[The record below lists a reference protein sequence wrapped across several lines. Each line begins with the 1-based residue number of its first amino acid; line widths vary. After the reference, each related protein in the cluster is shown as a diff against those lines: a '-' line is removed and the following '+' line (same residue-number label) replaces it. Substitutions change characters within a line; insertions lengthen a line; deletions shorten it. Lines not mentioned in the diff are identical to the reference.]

1 LAIVQQREEVAT
13 MSVRF
18 PSLEFFEA
26 LKKRLEEDAG
36 SMADVEP
43 SEAYCGL
50 AIGDRLF
57 VLEFEGHQCVAA
69 VHGGNPI
76 DLDFVIAGSI
86 GIWQEAVQSVAM
98 GETRNTLTE
107 LVEKGRLEIQSE
119 DPDGNELAR
128 GALPFLE
135 AFLGQAKGFDL
146 DFE

>member
-1 LAIVQQREEVAT
+1 
-13 MSVRF
+13 MNVRF

-135 AFLGQAKGFDL
+135 AFLGQAKGFEL

>member
-1 LAIVQQREEVAT
+1 
-13 MSVRF
+13 MSVHF

-50 AIGDRLF
+50 EIGDRLF
-57 VLEFEGHQCVAA
+57 VLEFEGHECVAA
-69 VHGGNPI
+69 VPGGNPI
-76 DLDFVIAGSI
+76 DLDFVLAGSTDV
-86 GIWQEAVQSVAM
+86 WQTAVQSAAE
-98 GETRNTLTE
+98 GEAQNTLTE
-107 LVEKGRLEIQSE
+107 LVERGKLEIQSE
-119 DPDGNELAR
+119 DLDGNELAR

-135 AFLGQAKGFDL
+135 AFLGLAKGFEL

>member
-1 LAIVQQREEVAT
+1 

-18 PSLEFFEA
+18 PSIEFFEA
-26 LKKRLEEDAG
+26 LKKRLEEDTV

-50 AIGDRLF
+50 EIGDRLF
-57 VLEFEGHQCVAA
+57 VLEFEGHECVAA
-69 VHGGNPI
+69 VPGGNPI
-76 DLDFVIAGSI
+76 DLDFVLAGSTD
-86 GIWQEAVQSVAM
+86 IWQTAVQSVVK

-107 LVEKGRLEIQSE
+107 LVEKGALEIQSE

-128 GALPFLE
+128 SALPFLE
-135 AFLGQAKGFDL
+135 AFLSQAKGFEL

>member
-1 LAIVQQREEVAT
+1 
-13 MSVRF
+13 MSVHF

-26 LKKRLEEDAG
+26 LKKRLGEDPG

-107 LVEKGRLEIQSE
+107 LVEKGELEIQSE

-135 AFLGQAKGFDL
+135 AFLGHAKGFEL

>member
-1 LAIVQQREEVAT
+1 
-13 MSVRF
+13 MSVHF

-57 VLEFEGHQCVAA
+57 VLEFEGHECGAA
-69 VHGGNPI
+69 VHGGTPI
-76 DLDFVIAGSI
+76 DRDVVLAGSTD
-86 GIWQEAVQSVAM
+86 IWQTAVQSAAS
-98 GETRNTLTE
+98 GEARNTLTE
-107 LVEKGRLEIQSE
+107 LVEKGALEIQSE
-119 DPDGNELAR
+119 DPDGNGLAR

-135 AFLGQAKGFDL
+135 AFLGQAKGFEL
-146 DFE
+146 DFG